1 MDVLFLLTGFSLS
14 AGNQLKKLVTWSP
27 EPSTFGGMGKVRQ

>member
-14 AGNQLKKLVTWSP
+14 AGNQVQVTLSP